1 MAKNKQNAES
11 VEKNEIVKYIVI
23 EKFKDLQDH
32 QYIYEIGEEFPRV
45 GLTVT
50 QERIEELASAN
61 NLTKKVLIKK
71 QIIETVEEKNEEQD
85 EASEENNEEDN
96 EEQDETSVKRSDKE
110 NTKIDEEK
118 SE

>member
-1 MAKNKQNAES
+1 MAKNKQKTES
-11 VEKNEIVKYIVI
+11 VKENEIVKYIVI

-45 GLTVT
+45 GLQVT
-50 QERIEELASAN
+50 PERIEELASSN

-71 QIIETVEEKNEEQD
+71 EVIKTEENDEENTETDKEDNGENTETEKEDNGESIETEK
-85 EASEENNEEDN
+85 
-96 EEQDETSVKRSDKE
+96 
-110 NTKIDEEK
+110 EK

>member
-50 QERIEELASAN
+50 QERIEELASSN

-85 EASEENNEEDN
+85 EASEENNEE
-96 EEQDETSVKRSDKE
+96 QDETSVKRSDKE